1 MNKKSN
7 PQSRLFYVDN
17 LRIFLISLVV
27 LHHLAITYGAPGSWY
42 YNEVEA
48 DLISSIPFS
57 MFVATNQAFFMGM
70 FFLISAFFMWPS
82 LKRKGTLVFVK
93 DRLLRLGIP
102 LAGFYLLMSPLSV
115 YLLVRFVDGMDISF
129 WSFISAGR
137 GRGFGP
143 MWFVEALLLFSLI
156 YVALFAMK
164 KKRKQEIEKIRP
176 FPSIHRIILF
186 ALSISFGTF
195 IIRIWLPVGWAMGF
209 TGFQFPHFLQYIS
222 LFIIGIVS
230 YKNNW
235 LNSIDYKKGLRWFVF
250 VQVMIFVVFP
260 VLFYFGGATEGVLDR
275 FIGGLHWQSLA
286 YSVWEQLVGFSMIIA
301 LLGIFRERLN
311 KQGRLAMG
319 MSSSAYAVYIF
330 HTPILLMI
338 GVVFMSWDI
347 YPLLKFIVL
356 APVSLIVCYSIA
368 SQIRKIPL
376 IRKIL

>member
-1 MNKKSN
+1 MSEKNN
-7 PQSRLFYVDN
+7 PQNRLFYVDN
-17 LRIFLISLVV
+17 LRIFLICLVV

-70 FFLISAFFMWPS
+70 FFLIAAFFMLPS

-102 LAGFYLLMSPLSV
+102 LVVFYLVLSPLSV
-115 YLLVRFVDGMDISF
+115 YLLVRFIDGQAITF

-143 MWFVEALLLFSLI
+143 MWFVEALLLFSLV
-156 YVALFAMK
+156 YVVIGAFQRK
-164 KKRKQEIEKIRP
+164 GKRKIEKTRP
-176 FPSIHRIILF
+176 FPSTHKIILF

-195 IIRIWLPVGWAMGF
+195 IIRIWLPVGWAMEF

-222 LFIIGIVS
+222 LFIIGIVAHN
-230 YKNNW
+230 NNW
-235 LNSIDYKKGLRWFVF
+235 LNSIDYKRALRWFVF
-250 VQVMIFVVFP
+250 VQVMIFGIFP
-260 VLFYFGGATEGVLDR
+260 VLFYFGGAAEGVIEE
-275 FIGGLHWQSLA
+275 FMGGWHWQSLA
-286 YSVWEQLVGFSMIIA
+286 YAVWEQIVCFSMIIA

-311 KQGRLAMG
+311 KQGRLALG
-319 MSSSAYAVYIF
+319 MSASAYTVYIL

-338 GVVFMSWDI
+338 GVVFVSWDI

-356 APVSLIVCYSIA
+356 APMALIVCYSIA
-368 SQIRKIPL
+368 NQVRKIPL